1 MTPNKWGQAM
11 ASSKANFLYL
21 LICLASAASAQVQ
34 TAPIVSKTYEWNARL
49 AFYSPDGTHLLVTL
63 CKYGVGRGRFPSVC
77 HPWRYHL
84 ADKRW
89 EQIAL
94 TPNEPDW
101 DINSATYSPDGKT
114 IAASYAK
121 CQPATGKI
129 ERSCPYMDHRLLLID
144 AATGTHRTIASDN
157 ARFQPSFTPDG
168 KSLVYWQ
175 LDNLQGVA
183 TGTTAMPARQGQT
196 LYATHNI
203 HTMQLGDGQERLAI
217 AVKAQ
222 LPLAPPR
229 VFPDG
234 VRVTV
239 SGMGVIG
246 AVTTPEGVYKG
257 GWGWEHAID
266 RDDSYL
272 IGDLQTGEM
281 KALMPRGYPLK
292 VVFDVYGGKEQTP
305 EQLLY
310 QLGRNLYLND
320 VEGKN
325 AVKLTP
331 EFEIGSPQYK
341 SIKHASFAPAGRAFV
356 YIFGYELATAPL
368 RANTE
373 FVIIPRPTFQLP

>member
-1 MTPNKWGQAM
+1 
-11 ASSKANFLYL
+11 
-21 LICLASAASAQVQ
+21 
-34 TAPIVSKTYEWNARL
+34 
-49 AFYSPDGTHLLVTL
+49 
-63 CKYGVGRGRFPSVC
+63 VC
-77 HPWRYHL
+77 RPWRYHL

-89 EQIAL
+89 EEIAL

-114 IAASYAK
+114 IAASYVK
-121 CQPATGKI
+121 CQPSTGQI
-129 ERSCPYMDHRLLLID
+129 ARSCSYLDHRLMLID
-144 AATGTHRTIASDN
+144 AATGTHRTIASED
-157 ARFQPSFTPDG
+157 ARVQPSFTPDG

-183 TGTTAMPARQGQT
+183 TGTTAMPARQAQT

-203 HTMQLGDGQERLAI
+203 HTLQLADGQERLAI

-239 SGMGVIG
+239 SGARVIG
-246 AVTTPEGVYKG
+246 AVTTLDGVYKG
-257 GWGWEHAID
+257 MWGMEQAIE

-272 IGDLQTGEM
+272 IGNLQSGEM
-281 KALMPRGYPLK
+281 KAPLPRGYPLK
-292 VVFDVYGGKEQTP
+292 VVFDVNGGKEQKR

-320 VEGKN
+320 VEEKN

-331 EFEIGSPQYK
+331 EFAIGTPQYK
-341 SIKHASFAPAGRAFV
+341 SIKHASFAPDGRAFV

-373 FVIIPRPTFQLP
+373 FEIIPRPTFQLP